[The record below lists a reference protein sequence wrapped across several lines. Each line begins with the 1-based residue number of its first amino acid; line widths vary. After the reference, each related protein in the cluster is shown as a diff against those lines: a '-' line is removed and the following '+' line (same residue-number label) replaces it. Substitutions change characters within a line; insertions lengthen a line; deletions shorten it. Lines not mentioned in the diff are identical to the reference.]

1 MNVGT
6 KRFEWRTTMTAL
18 SASVMA
24 FLTANSSVFAA
35 DLTNSTKDTASTIIT
50 YMIVAT
56 IVVGALGGITGIFSI
71 TSGISWLSQ
80 AGQKRLMYSLFGIA
94 GALLF
99 ATAVAFIIQSVT
111 GAGGGFTWSWS
122 F

>member
-1 MNVGT
+1 MNVGI

-35 DLTNSTKDTASTIIT
+35 ELTNSTKDTASTIIT
-50 YMIVAT
+50 YLIVAT
-56 IVVGALGGITGIFSI
+56 IVVGAIGGIVGILSI
-71 TSGISWLSQ
+71 TSGISWLTQ
-80 AGQKRLMYSLFGIA
+80 QGQKRLMYSLFGIA

-99 ATAVAFIIQSVT
+99 VTVVAFIIKAVT
-111 GAGGGFTWSWS
+111 GGGGSFTWSWS

>member
-18 SASVMA
+18 SASVIA

-35 DLTNSTKDTASTIIT
+35 DLTSSTKDTASTVIT
-50 YMIVAT
+50 YLIVAT
-56 IVVGALGGITGIFSI
+56 IVVGALGGIIGILSI

-80 AGQKRLMYSLFGIA
+80 VGQKRLMYSLLGVA

-99 ATAVAFIIQSVT
+99 ATAIAFIIQAAT